1 MTTATQRAVLG
12 TVAITPTLAV
22 SHAPLHGEPIPEG
35 ERLRVFDTPPAG
47 HLLHIVT
54 DDMMRP
60 ILRKGEIA
68 VFDPEYHWPE
78 EGRWFLKCSGC
89 RTWSGGAIKRNY
101 SIVETSRA
109 RNSDRW
115 MMHPFYRS
123 PNYKAII
130 AAGGIPRI
138 IGFSDGPYRDDAVVA
153 DLLLGK
159 LVGIYAPNGEIA
171 S

>member
-1 MTTATQRAVLG
+1 MTTVTQRAISISP
-12 TVAITPTLAV
+12 AIVGDNPQQDESA
-22 SHAPLHGEPIPEG
+22 
-35 ERLRVFDTPPAG
+35 LRVFDTPPAG

-130 AAGGIPRI
+130 AAGGIPWI
-138 IGFSDGPYRDDAVVA
+138 IGFSDGPYRDDVVVA
-153 DLLLGK
+153 DMLLGK

-171 S
+171 Q